1 MDRRTFF
8 WKGFG
13 TSVAVGAALTGKYE
27 NLFAAASGSSAVP
40 FDLIAVKG
48 GEPDVMLQKGME
60 ALGGI
65 HSFVKKGQKVVIKPN
80 IGWDVSPERAGNTN
94 PKLVS
99 EIVRQCLNA
108 GASEVY
114 VFDHTCDNWQRC
126 YKNSGIESAVKEAGG
141 KIAPAHTEGY
151 YQEVSIPNGKSLTKA
166 KEHELILSS
175 DVFIN
180 VPVLKCHSGARLTIT
195 MKNLMGNV
203 WDRSVWH
210 RSDLHQCIAD
220 YAAYRR
226 PTLNIVDAYN
236 VMKQNGPRGVS
247 VEDVV
252 MMKSLLISTDMVAID
267 AASAKLFGINP
278 LDVRHIQLASDQKA
292 GRMDLENLRIKRITI

>member
-8 WKGFG
+8 RKGFG
-13 TSVAVGAALTGKYE
+13 ASVVVGAALTGTYE
-27 NLFAAASGSSAVP
+27 NLFAVTSHSSIAP

-65 HSFVKKGQKVVIKPN
+65 QSFVKKGQKVVIKPN

-99 EIVRQCLNA
+99 EIVRQCCNA

-180 VPVLKCHSGARLTIT
+180 VPVLKCHSGARLTVS

-220 YAAYRR
+220 FATYRR

-278 LDVRHIQLASDQKA
+278 SDVRHIQLASDQKA
-292 GRMDLENLRIKRITI
+292 GRMDLENLRIKRITV